1 MEVSSVL
8 SPIYITDVFISNIIY
23 LFSKDS
29 FICSLNVSF
38 FQYIHILLIS
48 LIVSN
53 QLRVYMCVCLCDFHL
68 FLQSIFSVTYFYS
81 SWPLSF
87 IIEVCFKCLF
97 IFDSRFIFKRG
108 ALKTQLGSLC
118 IWNRPRAS
126 LWGNLP
132 MLLPRQILQ
141 NFSVRRPDFQENSS
155 SLQYKIK
162 TFNSE
167 ILMR

>member
-1 MEVSSVL
+1 MFSFLTLYIYFPKTHLFVL
-8 SPIYITDVFISNIIY
+8 WI
-23 LFSKDS
+23 
-29 FICSLNVSF
+29 SF

-53 QLRVYMCVCLCDFHL
+53 HQMRVYMCVGLCDFHL
-68 FLQSIFSVTYFYS
+68 SLQSIFSVTYFYS

-141 NFSVRRPDFQENSS
+141 NFSVGQPDFQENSS

-162 TFNSE
+162 TFSFE

>member
-1 MEVSSVL
+1 MFSFLTLYIHFPKTHLFVL
-8 SPIYITDVFISNIIY
+8 WI
-23 LFSKDS
+23 
-29 FICSLNVSF
+29 SF

-68 FLQSIFSVTYFYS
+68 SLQSIFSVTYFYS

-141 NFSVRRPDFQENSS
+141 NFSVGQPDSQENSS

-162 TFNSE
+162 TFSFE